1 MSGFSHSRVRLD
13 PRPTASTLSKMKPA
27 GLRMRVLLRTK
38 PPKPLLP
45 LPSQRLLA
53 SMVWSEA
60 VNMTNMTM
68 TSARMTSISII
79 LRWFLLRVL
88 EGQTRPV

>member
-1 MSGFSHSRVRLD
+1 
-13 PRPTASTLSKMKPA
+13 
-27 GLRMRVLLRTK
+27 MRVLLRTK

-45 LPSQRLLA
+45 LPSQGLLA

-68 TSARMTSISII
+68 TSARMISISII

-88 EGQTRPV
+88 EGQNRPVCQTRRAYRAKTSPPFQMH